1 MVKTIANRLKTF
13 KEKTGMSQYDIA
25 ESLGIRQ
32 STVSRWERGTSE
44 PQGLYLQSLER
55 MMARALKKVEAL

>member
-1 MVKTIANRLKTF
+1 MGKSIAKQLKDF

-25 ESLGIRQ
+25 EALGIRQ
-32 STVSRWERGTSE
+32 STVSRWERGTSA